1 MTASIDYLEA
11 AKIEELTSQLR
22 DEGYRV
28 AVHPGGEDQGYDL
41 VAEKDNRKL
50 AVEVKFNARL
60 RESAETIKA
69 LRRRAVER
77 GFDEFRLVVI
87 SPPHETAVTIQGL
100 DEKLLCYFRDSPE
113 LLNVIPQW
121 LPQLPYV
128 EGVRYLEID
137 AVSITADG
145 TQVNG
150 NGVVRVADGPPAVAV
165 QNNVALNTFRP
176 VMDFEFS
183 FEIKLDTELKITS
196 AKIDIDVSS
205 WIE

>member
-28 AVHPGGEDQGYDL
+28 TVHPSGEDQGYDL
-41 VAEKDNRKL
+41 VAEKDNKKV
-50 AVEVKFNARL
+50 AVEVKVNALL

-77 GFDEFRLVVI
+77 GYDEFRLVVV

-100 DEKLLCYFRDSPE
+100 DEKLLYYFRDNPK
-113 LLNVIPQW
+113 LLKHVPKW

-128 EGVRYLEID
+128 EGVRHLEID

-145 TQVNG
+145 TQVDG
-150 NGVVRVADGPPAVAV
+150 NGVVRVADGPPAAAV
-165 QNNVALNTFRP
+165 QNNIPLNTFRP
-176 VMDFEFS
+176 VIDFPFS
-183 FEIKLDTELKITS
+183 FEVKLDTELKITG
-196 AKIDIDVSS
+196 AKIDIDVSG
-205 WIE
+205 WD